1 MTLDVVVPTY
11 NRATLLIRLL
21 HSLRAA
27 AVPDGLRVRTVIVD
41 NNSTD
46 NTAEVIHKAQRDWP
60 GTLEYRFEPI
70 QSRSAALNN
79 GVSASDAE
87 LVGMVDDDEEIH
99 PDWFAVAAATLRDSR
114 VDFISGP
121 YLPRWGAPPPE
132 WLPREYPGVIG
143 WVEAGDRVLKFGAD
157 TGGVLLGGNA
167 VVRRSAGEAAGWYN
181 VAFGN

>member
-1 MTLDVVVPTY
+1 
-11 NRATLLIRLL
+11 
-21 HSLRAA
+21 
-27 AVPDGLRVRTVIVD
+27 
-41 NNSTD
+41 
-46 NTAEVIHKAQRDWP
+46 
-60 GTLEYRFEPI
+60 
-70 QSRSAALNN
+70 
-79 GVSASDAE
+79 
-87 LVGMVDDDEEIH
+87 
-99 PDWFAVAAATLRDSR
+99 LRDSR

-181 VAFGN
+181 VAFGNSGAKVGGCEDVDFFERLMLLGSTGYYVPRLIIYHYVPPSRLTKRYHRHWCFRP